1 MRIAKFLREVIGAP
15 YYRRHPFGALQFAYA
30 KWLFSRFRLHDPV
43 AFLGMLAIDTRVAL
57 DGFQKWLPT
66 LQEVVSNL
74 WQHQGHQGGISLEDG
89 TILYGLTRALQPE
102 SVIETG
108 VAAGVSTSFIGAAL
122 IENGHGR
129 LYSVELPPADSS
141 ARVHPDGAAF
151 DWPDSGV
158 GWAIPEAIKH
168 GMGSRHT
175 LVLQDVRVALPAL
188 LEHLPSVD
196 IFFHDDLHTPDHM
209 LWEFELVWPHISQ
222 DGVLISD
229 DVNFGWIQF
238 CHKHRLGEHALF
250 NIQRLTAIR
259 KQAISP

>member
-1 MRIAKFLREVIGAP
+1 MRIARFLREVIGAP
-15 YYRRHPFGALQFAYA
+15 YYRRRPLEALQFAYA
-30 KWLFSRFRLHDPV
+30 KWLFARFRLHDPV
-43 AFLGMLAIDTRVAL
+43 EFLRLLAIDTNIAL

-66 LQEVVSNL
+66 LQEVFSKVR
-74 WQHQGHQGGISLEDG
+74 QHQGHQGGISMEDG
-89 TILYGLTRALQPE
+89 IILYGLTRALRPE
-102 SVIETG
+102 TVIETG

-122 IENGHGR
+122 IENGHGM
-129 LYSVELPPADSS
+129 LYSVELPPADSA
-141 ARVHPDGAAF
+141 ARVHLDGAAF

-175 LVLQDVRVALPAL
+175 LVLQDVRVALPIL
-188 LEHLPSVD
+188 IEHLPCID

-209 LWEFELVWPHISQ
+209 LWEFELVWPHIRLN
-222 DGVLISD
+222 GVLISD

-238 CHKHRLGEHALF
+238 CRKHRLGEHALH

-259 KQAISP
+259 KQAVIP